1 MVAEQALSLIPGT
14 HTKEESVSESC
25 PLTSLYA
32 YAHAFSFRRT
42 KTSKCVF
49 DAHLQEDQDLN
60 EVVLSPLWA
69 GFNGRSPQKEISG
82 SLKLICTSG
91 RIPAAFSSPSLR
103 QQKQQGSLVTRA
115 HSALLRQRKPRDGL
129 LFHTCPSTPS
139 FFILHRSSPPKVCSC
154 TT

>member
-14 HTKEESVSESC
+14 HTKEESVLESC

-32 YAHAFSFRRT
+32 YVRAFSFRRT

-60 EVVLSPLWA
+60 EVVLSPPWA
-69 GFNGRSPQKEISG
+69 GFDGGSPQKEISG

-103 QQKQQGSLVTRA
+103 QEETAG
-115 HSALLRQRKPRDGL
+115 
-129 LFHTCPSTPS
+129 
-139 FFILHRSSPPKVCSC
+139 
-154 TT
+154 